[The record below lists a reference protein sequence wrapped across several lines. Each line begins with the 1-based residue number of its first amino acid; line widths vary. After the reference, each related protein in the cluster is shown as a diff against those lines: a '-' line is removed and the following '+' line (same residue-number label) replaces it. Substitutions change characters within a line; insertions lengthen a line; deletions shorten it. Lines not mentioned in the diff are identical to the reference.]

1 MGNPVQYLSVSKV
14 AKPKF
19 RPDEYIHR
27 TTSRMRKYHPSAR
40 YRVVDGYLTLF
51 SEPTRWQLGVVQNT
65 EASTLNNR
73 SIGLIG
79 LFHYR
84 L

>member
-1 MGNPVQYLSVSKV
+1 MGNPVQYLSVSEV

-40 YRVVDGYLTLF
+40 YRVDGYLTLF
-51 SEPTRWQLGVVQNT
+51 SEPTRWQLGV
-65 EASTLNNR
+65 ALRMILNSR
-73 SIGLIG
+73 SIDPE
-79 LFHYR
+79 
-84 L
+84 